1 MLPELLDFWES
12 DSMRCPTLIKP
23 LEKYGILLMTNVIE
37 KFYST
42 YTQ

>member
-1 MLPELLDFWES
+1 
-12 DSMRCPTLIKP
+12 LIKP